1 MSKPNFRKIPEPK
14 THEQEMASEP
24 WYYVGSDDVF
34 PEEFKYFM
42 FPSPKMKGIF
52 SRNYQKLLDAD
63 YWCSI
68 QQRIEK
74 EGVMDYYPYG
84 QEIRMCNIYGE
95 NNE

>member
-1 MSKPNFRKIPEPK
+1 
-14 THEQEMASEP
+14 
-24 WYYVGSDDVF
+24 
-34 PEEFKYFM
+34 M